1 MKRAARKNGFGIGRR
16 LPARVWRILRSE
28 RVSLRDKLIFI
39 VPVALYWILPDLM
52 PMLPVDDAAFTLLAA
67 AGYVKAME
75 RKYGR

>member
-1 MKRAARKNGFGIGRR
+1 
-16 LPARVWRILRSE
+16 LRSE

-52 PMLPVDDAAFTLLAA
+52 PMLPIDDVAFTLLAA